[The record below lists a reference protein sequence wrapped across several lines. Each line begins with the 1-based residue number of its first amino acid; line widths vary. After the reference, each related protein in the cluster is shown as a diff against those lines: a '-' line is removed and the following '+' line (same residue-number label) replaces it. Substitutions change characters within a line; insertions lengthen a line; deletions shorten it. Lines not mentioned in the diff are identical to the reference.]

1 MKDIYI
7 VAAKRTPFGKYR
19 GFFKDTS
26 AIELGV
32 MALKGTLKAGNINP
46 QDVQALFMGNVLG
59 TGLGENMARQV
70 ALNSGMKQ
78 ESAAVT
84 INEVCGS
91 SLKAVRLAQGQMEMG
106 DLDLVAVGGSEN
118 MTRAQI
124 GRAHV

>member
-91 SLKAVRLAQGQMEMG
+91 SLKAVRLDQSQMDMG
-106 DLDLVAVGGSEN
+106 D
-118 MTRAQI
+118 
-124 GRAHV
+124 

>member
-19 GFFKDTS
+19 GFFKDIS
-26 AIELGV
+26 AVDLGV
-32 MALKGTLKAGNINP
+32 IALKGTLKAGGVNP
-46 QDVQALFMGNVLG
+46 KDVQALFMGNVLS

-70 ALNSGMKQ
+70 ALRSGMKQ

-91 SLKAVRLAQGQMEMG
+91 SLKAVRLAQGQMEM
-106 DLDLVAVGGSEN
+106 A
-118 MTRAQI
+118 I
-124 GRAHV
+124 